1 MAQAPEVA
9 ACAAGES
16 RLFGDR
22 RLVGLGDVGRLNEV
36 IYQQRN
42 AGQVEQ
48 KREPDIDFPEKRADG

>member
-36 IYQQRN
+36 IHQQGN
-42 AGQVEQ
+42 AGKVEY
-48 KREPDIDFPEKRADG
+48 KR